1 MSHLR
6 RYPMCRFSPISAGR
20 TPLFI
25 LPFILMFI
33 SCQHADIK
41 TYNESETL
49 VALVPDYAGIKI
61 PPNIAP
67 MNFSIINPGRRFI
80 VKFSGR
86 QGGFEIRSRHG
97 KIIIP
102 GRKWRKLLSENRGYG
117 FTIEIA
123 VLAESGWVKYP
134 KISNQ
139 IAEDAIDPYLVYRL
153 IAPGYELW
161 GEMGIYQRCLE
172 NFDESAI
179 MLNSLSDQNC
189 MNCHSFRK
197 NDPQS
202 MLFHMRGTNAGTYF
216 LNEQTIERV
225 SLKTDS
231 TISAGVYPS
240 WHPGGTKIAFS
251 TNKTMQF
258 FHALPGKRLEVFDM
272 ESDIAIYDHAR
283 NILSTPP
290 QLNNKD
296 WFETFPAWS
305 PDGRYLYFCSAKS
318 KPLNEYNQVRYNL
331 LRIGYNQENNA
342 FGTVDTLYSA
352 FAQGKSVSFPRIS
365 PDGKWLIFTLSD
377 YGNFSIWHKEADLY
391 AMDLSDGSF
400 HRLDISG
407 NEAESYHGW
416 SAEGNW
422 LVFSSR
428 SDDGLYTRP
437 YFCWINKETGINTKP
452 FVLPQKDPDFYNI
465 FLKAFNVPELV
476 SGKVQVTPDK
486 YVMATRK
493 VAKEAKTE

>member
-1 MSHLR
+1 M
-6 RYPMCRFSPISAGR
+6 
-20 TPLFI
+20 FI
-25 LPFILMFI
+25 LPVLLCCI
-33 SCQHADIK
+33 SCQRTEIK
-41 TYNESETL
+41 IANNSETPVVL
-49 VALVPDYAGIKI
+49 IPDYAGITI

-67 MNFSIINPGRRFI
+67 MNFRINTPGKRFY
-80 VKFSGR
+80 VKFTAR
-86 QGGFEIRSRHG
+86 QGGFEIRSRQA

-102 GRKWRKLLSENRGYG
+102 ERKWRKLLSENKGGG
-117 FTIEIA
+117 FDIEIA
-123 VLAESGWVKYP
+123 VLGKNGWVSYP
-134 KISNQ
+134 KVSNR
-139 IAEDAIDPYLVYRL
+139 IAEEPVDPYLVYRL

-179 MLNSLSDQNC
+179 MLNSLSGQNC

-197 NDPQS
+197 NDPRS
-202 MLFHMRGTNAGTYF
+202 MLFHMRGNNAGTYF
-216 LNEQTIERV
+216 LKDQTIERV

-240 WHPGGTKIAFS
+240 WHPNGSITAFS

-272 ESDIAIYDHAR
+272 ESDIAIYDHTR

-318 KPLNEYNQVRYNL
+318 KPLNDYNHVRYNL
-331 LRIGYNQENNA
+331 LRIGYNQKKNT
-342 FGTVDTLYSA
+342 FGITDTLYSA
-352 FAQGKSVSFPRIS
+352 FVQGKSASFPRIS

-391 AMDLSDGSF
+391 AMNLADGSI
-400 HRLDISG
+400 HRLDIPG

-416 SAEGNW
+416 SSDGNW

-437 YFCWINKETGINTKP
+437 YFCRMNKETGKNSKP
-452 FVLPQKDPDFYNI
+452 FVLPQKDPDFYDT

-486 YVMATRK
+486 YVMANRK
-493 VAKEAKTE
+493 IAKEAKTE